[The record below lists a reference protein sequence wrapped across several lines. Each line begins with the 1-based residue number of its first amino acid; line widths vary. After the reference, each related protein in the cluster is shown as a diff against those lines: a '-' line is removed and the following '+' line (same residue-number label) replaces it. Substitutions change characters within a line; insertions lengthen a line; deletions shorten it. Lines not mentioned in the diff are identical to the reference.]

1 VLRLA
6 AALALAQVGF
16 HAFIASLPI
25 ALLAAGRSNAEIGAI
40 MGSAAVIPIGAALV
54 AGGLIDRYG
63 ARFVF
68 LAGAGAYI
76 GAAFLLATGLVAP
89 DGPIPLL
96 LVARVL
102 QGVGLAFVMP
112 AALSLV
118 PLLVGQQ
125 RLGLALGLVGTGA
138 NVSLAVSPPVSLL
151 ILDAFS
157 IRAVAVVAGV
167 LVALS
172 LILIWPHRAA
182 RDRREPVAA
191 GRLSAFRPSWRP
203 AWTAPLLVSFLFVAH
218 WGVVTGYL
226 PQRAEASGADV
237 GLFFTADALGVLLL
251 RAPAGWLAGRVGPR
265 PLIFLG
271 LLITLG
277 ALVLLLPPAT
287 TPILV
292 IAGLGTGGG
301 AAFILP
307 PITLELSN
315 RSSDADRG
323 SAFALF
329 NVAFSSGVAAG
340 SIGLAPFINSLGF
353 EAAISLG
360 IGACAAAIL
369 VHLLDRP
376 PALPVAEPLSE
387 RAWAPGTEPPPPV

>member
-6 AALALAQVGF
+6 TALALAQVGF
-16 HAFIASLPI
+16 HAFIASLPL
-25 ALLAAGRSNAEIGAI
+25 ALLAVGRSDAEIGAI
-40 MGSAAVIPIGAALV
+40 MGIAAVIPIGAALV

-63 ARFVF
+63 ARVVF
-68 LAGAGAYI
+68 LLGAGAYV
-76 GAAFLLATGLVAP
+76 AAAVLLATGIVAP

-96 LVARVL
+96 VAARVL
-102 QGVGLAFVMP
+102 QGIGLAFVMP

-118 PLLVGQQ
+118 PLLVGQE

-138 NVSLAVSPPVSLL
+138 NISLALSPPVSLL
-151 ILDAFS
+151 ILDEAS
-157 IRAVAVVAGV
+157 IRAVALVAGV
-167 LVALS
+167 SVAMSLV
-172 LILIWPHRAA
+172 LIWPMRTRRAQEERA
-182 RDRREPVAA
+182 EES
-191 GRLSAFRPSWRP
+191 RLSAFRPSWRA

-237 GLFFTADALGVLLL
+237 GLFFTADAVGVLLL
-251 RAPAGWLAGRVGPR
+251 RAPAGWLAGRVGAR
-265 PLIFLG
+265 PLIFIG

-277 ALVLLLPPAT
+277 ALVLLIPRAT
-287 TPILV
+287 TPLLIV
-292 IAGLGTGGG
+292 AGLGTGGG

-315 RSSDADRG
+315 RSSHADRG

-329 NVAFSSGVAAG
+329 NVAFSSGVAVG
-340 SIGLAPFINSLGF
+340 SIGLAPFISSLGF

-360 IGACAAAIL
+360 IACCAAAVL

-376 PALPVAEPLSE
+376 SLPVAEPAEPLSE
-387 RAWAPGTEPPPPV
+387 RAS

>member
-16 HAFIASLPI
+16 HAFIASLPL
-25 ALLAAGRSNAEIGAI
+25 ALLAAGRSNPEIGAI
-40 MGSAAVIPIGAALV
+40 MGIAAVIPIGAALV

-63 ARFVF
+63 ARVVF
-68 LAGAGAYI
+68 LAGAGAYL
-76 GAAFLLATGLVAP
+76 AAGVLLTTGVVAP

-96 LVARVL
+96 VFARVL
-102 QGVGLAFVMP
+102 QGIGLAFVMP

-118 PLLVGQQ
+118 PLLVSQE

-138 NVSLAVSPPVSLL
+138 NISLALSPPVSLL
-151 ILDAFS
+151 ILDAAS
-157 IRAVAVVAGV
+157 IRAVALVAGLSIAMS
-167 LVALS
+167 LV
-172 LILIWPHRAA
+172 LIWPMRTRRAQEE
-182 RDRREPVAA
+182 RLSQS
-191 GRLSAFRPSWRP
+191 RLSAFRPSWRD

-226 PQRAEASGADV
+226 PQRAETSGADV

-265 PLIFLG
+265 PLIFIG
-271 LLITLG
+271 LLITLA
-277 ALVLLLPPAT
+277 ALVLLIPRAT
-287 TPILV
+287 TPMLI

-315 RSSDADRG
+315 RSADADRG

-340 SIGLAPFINSLGF
+340 SIGLAPFISSLGF
-353 EAAISLG
+353 EAAIGLG
-360 IGACAAAIL
+360 IAACATAIL

-376 PALPVAEPLSE
+376 PLPAGEPSPE
-387 RAWAPGTEPPPPV
+387 QA